1 MSMLSAQCERLRD
14 AANGLDAM
22 SLHAYAREF
31 RDASDTIAD
40 LRLRCQELQEK
51 EWQSGFLQTCFMETT
66 NASDYD
72 WRCNECGE
80 HVSMCSGKPRF
91 CPSCG
96 RRVVS

>member
-31 RDASDTIAD
+31 RDAADTID
-40 LRLRCQELQEK
+40 ELRTRCQELQER
-51 EWQSGFLQTCFMETT
+51 EWQTCH
-66 NASDYD
+66 NAHVDSVEDLAA
-72 WRCNECGE
+72 WFECSECGASYLE
-80 HVSMCSGKPRF
+80 VTPMRH

-96 RRVVS
+96 RRIVE

>member
-1 MSMLSAQCERLRD
+1 MSMISAQIDELRN
-14 AANGLDAM
+14 AAVFYDGFEGANLM
-22 SLHAYAREF
+22 RE
-31 RDASDTIAD
+31 AADTIAE

-51 EWQSGFLQTCFMETT
+51 EWQSGFLQTCFMDTT

-96 RRVVS
+96 RRVVG